1 MYWKYFL
8 GFLIGSLIQG
18 GIIAISEFFGIYNL
32 NASFAFGQIIIH
44 ILTGQAVGFILM
56 VIMQS
61 INGIG
66 NMKFCVLGSIYG
78 AIVWVILLSINSAQ
92 GTINSPWSQGIS
104 TIIVSL
110 LSFIVYGIIAVYSI
124 KKVARH

>member
-1 MYWKYFL
+1 MYWRYFL

-18 GIIAISEFFGIYNL
+18 GIIATSEFFGISNL
-32 NASFAFGQIIIH
+32 NASFAFEQIIIH

-61 INGIG
+61 VNGIG
-66 NMKFCVLGSIYG
+66 NMNFWILGSIYG
-78 AIVWVILLSINSAQ
+78 AIVWAILISINSAQ